1 MVIHTKDEKIVLT
14 AFLVVMLSVAMA
26 AGGFLMIEYT
36 QKFGESDPLKA
47 PHTYAGEGYVIE
59 DGGVVQCTGDGSSRY
74 VSETEGDLTYLFELR
89 YTSQSGSSASA
100 STVLLC
106 SSDGVPV
113 PEFYSSTG
121 AKGQWEYH
129 DGDRT
134 FFFTLSDDHVVTG
147 VVMKSKMAEI
157 TYSLVS

>member
-1 MVIHTKDEKIVLT
+1 MIHMKDEKTVLT
-14 AFLVVMLSVAMA
+14 AFLVVILAVAMA
-26 AGGFLMIEYT
+26 VGGFLMIEYM

-89 YTSQSGSSASA
+89 YTSQSGYSGSA

-113 PEFYSSTG
+113 SEFYSRTEVE
-121 AKGQWEYH
+121 GQWEYH

-134 FFFTLSDDHVVTG
+134 FFFTLSEDHVVTEL
-147 VVMKSKMAEI
+147 VMISKLVDMKYA
-157 TYSLVS
+157 LVS